1 MKNILYTISIWLIA
15 SFSLQAQDKMPQ
27 AISYQAVVRD
37 AQGKVVSEK
46 TVAIEDKL
54 LIVSPVRRIY
64 LSKTQRPANSKTEQS
79 TCLIG
84 KGKTVSGT
92 YAPVDWRSDTYFL
105 QLSMDLTGGNSYT
118 KVSTT
123 QMLPVPYALYAAKA
137 GEVEN
142 GSGNGEATIAKY
154 LLISEDD
161 SRTLTAILNGNVVE
175 KTTNYNSEYGFF
187 YFEFNLL
194 YLRGINQQLSVT
206 IENWPIG
213 STEDQDPEYSSIELP
228 STTMGRFYRISRG
241 NIKPGTYS
249 LKMIVKDK
257 DNVVL
262 GEYPF
267 SLEMKN
273 RLND

>member
-27 AISYQAVVRD
+27 IISYQAVVRD

-46 TVAIEDKL
+46 MVGVKVEILKGSADGAVVFSETHTPASNKTGTINL
-54 LIVSPVRRIY
+54 LIGQG
-64 LSKTQRPANSKTEQS
+64 T
-79 TCLIG
+79 
-84 KGKTVSGT
+84 TVSGT
-92 YAPVDWRSDTYFL
+92 FASVDWGSDTYFL

-137 GEVEN
+137 REVEN

-175 KTTNYNSEYGFF
+175 RTTNYNSEYGSF
-187 YFEFNLL
+187 YFDFNLL

-228 STTMGRFYRISRG
+228 STTMGRFYRISRD